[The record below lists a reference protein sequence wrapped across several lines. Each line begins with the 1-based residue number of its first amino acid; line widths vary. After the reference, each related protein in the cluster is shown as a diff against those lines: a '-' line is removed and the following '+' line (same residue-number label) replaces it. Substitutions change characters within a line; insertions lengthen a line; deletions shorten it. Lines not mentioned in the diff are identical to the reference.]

1 MAVAPKPSS
10 TEKWCGSR
18 TLAVST
24 RMLASQRRLLSTRV
38 RCTAPTA
45 MAAGMGRVSALT
57 SRSDRISRTVPPRA
71 LSAASLHSRSSAP
84 CSPSSGW

>member
-10 TEKWCGSR
+10 TAKWCGSR

-45 MAAGMGRVSALT
+45 MAAGMGRVSALMSLSDST
-57 SRSDRISRTVPPRA
+57 SSTVPLRA
-71 LSAASLHSRSSAP
+71 LSAASAQSRSSAA